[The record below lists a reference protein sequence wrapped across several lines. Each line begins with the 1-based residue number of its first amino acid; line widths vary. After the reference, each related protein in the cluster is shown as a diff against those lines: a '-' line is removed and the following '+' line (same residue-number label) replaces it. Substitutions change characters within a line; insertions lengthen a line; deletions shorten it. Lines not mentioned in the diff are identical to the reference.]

1 MRIGINTLFLVPGD
15 VGGTEI
21 YLRENLKMM
30 VSENREE
37 TFILFT
43 SRDNEECLRQDLAGF
58 SNVEFIQLPF
68 RAAVRFARILFEQ
81 TLLPWLVWRRKV
93 DVLWSP
99 GYTTPLFC
107 FCPQV
112 VTIHDLQ
119 YKTHPDD
126 VSLLERVTLDFLVK
140 NACRR
145 CDTIITVSQFSKT
158 EVLRFQFASDHKVV
172 AIVEGVDPKFA
183 EPINSENSCIKE
195 LPQDVPYILCVAHS
209 YPHKQVHLL
218 VDAFSMVTD
227 KIPHHL
233 VLVGKPRRGEPRLQK
248 SLDKLQDDFKVHRVS
263 HLKYSRLQA
272 LYQNADLFVLPS
284 VYEGFG
290 LPILEA
296 MLAGIPVITNNRAS
310 LPEVGGTHAL
320 YVQENS
326 SEEFARNILDVIN
339 WDESFK
345 REKIDKA
352 MVWAASF
359 TWRKSAEHTLR
370 VLKKLVQNSQQG

>member
-21 YLRENLKMM
+21 YLRENLKIM

-43 SRDNEECLRQDLAGF
+43 SRDNEECLRQDLTGF

-81 TLLPWLVWRRKV
+81 ILLPWLIRRRKV

-99 GYTTPLFC
+99 GYTAPLFC
-107 FCPQV
+107 SCPQA

-126 VSLLERVTLDFLVK
+126 VSFLERVTLDFLVK
-140 NACRR
+140 NACRK
-145 CDTIITVSQFSKT
+145 CDKIIAVSQFSKN
-158 EVLRFQFASDHKVV
+158 ELLRFNFATDRKVA
-172 AIVEGVDPKFA
+172 AILEGVDSTFG
-183 EPINSENSCIKE
+183 EPPRSVTPWFKE
-195 LPQDVPYILCVAHS
+195 FPQGTPYILCVAHS

-218 VDAFSMVTD
+218 VEAFALVTD

-233 VLVGKPRRGEPRLQK
+233 VLVGKPRRGEQRLQK
-248 SLDKLQDDFKVHRVS
+248 SLDRLRNDSKVHRIS
-263 HLKYSRLQA
+263 QLQYSQLQA
-272 LYQNADLFVLPS
+272 LYQNADIFVLPS

-290 LPILEA
+290 LPVLEA
-296 MLAGIPVITNNRAS
+296 MLAGVPVIASNKAS
-310 LPEVGGTHAL
+310 LPEVGGVHAL
-320 YVQENS
+320 YVQKNRP
-326 SEEFARNILDVIN
+326 EEFARNMLEVVS
-339 WDESFK
+339 WSQSVR
-345 REKIDKA
+345 REKIQNA
-352 MVWAASF
+352 FAWASSF
-359 TWRKSAEHTLR
+359 TWTKSAERTLQ
-370 VLKKLVQNSQQG
+370 VLAELVQINRQG

>member
-1 MRIGINTLFLVPGD
+1 
-15 VGGTEI
+15 
-21 YLRENLKMM
+21 
-30 VSENREE
+30 
-37 TFILFT
+37 
-43 SRDNEECLRQDLAGF
+43 
-58 SNVEFIQLPF
+58 
-68 RAAVRFARILFEQ
+68 
-81 TLLPWLVWRRKV
+81 
-93 DVLWSP
+93 
-99 GYTTPLFC
+99 
-107 FCPQV
+107 
-112 VTIHDLQ
+112 
-119 YKTHPDD
+119 
-126 VSLLERVTLDFLVK
+126 
-140 NACRR
+140 
-145 CDTIITVSQFSKT
+145 
-158 EVLRFQFASDHKVV
+158 VV

-183 EPINSENSCIKE
+183 EPINSENPCIKE

-218 VDAFSMVTD
+218 VDAFSMVMD

-263 HLKYSRLQA
+263 HLKYSQLQA

-345 REKIDKA
+345 REKIEKA
-352 MVWAASF
+352 MVWASSF

-370 VLKKLVQNSQQG
+370 VLVSMVREKWQG